1 MSSSRKTAGSEH
13 WYSHAL
19 VGISYSPAGR
29 NASRRAGGANWLLD
43 EIALQPHDKRV
54 AAVQACR
61 DRRLQALRALA
72 VSDTLLVGYRSGYL
86 DAARAV
92 KPDLALC
99 EICLKMDD
107 EIP

>member
-1 MSSSRKTAGSEH
+1 MR
-13 WYSHAL
+13 
-19 VGISYSPAGR
+19 P
-29 NASRRAGGANWLLD
+29 RRASGAYWLLD

-92 KPDLALC
+92 KLDLALC

-107 EIP
+107 EIPKQSAK